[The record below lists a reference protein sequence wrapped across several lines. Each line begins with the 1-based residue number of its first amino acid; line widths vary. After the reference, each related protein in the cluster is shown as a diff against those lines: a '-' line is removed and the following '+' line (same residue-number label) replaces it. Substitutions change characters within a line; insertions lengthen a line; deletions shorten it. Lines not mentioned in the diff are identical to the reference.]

1 MLLKKQ
7 LILGGLPFLLLS
19 LLKDLIELRR
29 EQWVS
34 PLEAHTM
41 QLRLIFLLI
50 LADGTLALGVSLL
63 LVAPLKDT
71 SRDQNVVVDPT
82 LVLRVLH

>member
-63 LVAPLKDT
+63 LVAPLKDA
-71 SRDQNVVVDPT
+71 SRDQNVVIDPT

>member
-1 MLLKKQ
+1 
-7 LILGGLPFLLLS
+7 
-19 LLKDLIELRR
+19 
-29 EQWVS
+29 
-34 PLEAHTM
+34 M

-63 LVAPLKDT
+63 LVAPLKDA

-82 LVLRVLH
+82 LILRVLH

>member
-29 EQWVS
+29 KQWVS

-41 QLRLIFLLI
+41 QLSLIFLLI

-63 LVAPLKDT
+63 LVTPLKDT

>member
-63 LVAPLKDT
+63 LVTPLKDT

>member
-63 LVAPLKDT
+63 LVAPLKDA

-82 LVLRVLH
+82 LILRVLH

>member
-63 LVAPLKDT
+63 LVAPLKDA